1 MQSVIERVALEVKRL
16 HAQLIEK
23 IKLARAT
30 LVAEERRVG
39 DYVAFNG
46 EGKGI
51 RPRAP
56 PPGECGAPAVPRAG
70 ARAPPPPA

>member
-30 LVAEERRVG
+30 LVAEERRASV
-39 DYVAFNG
+39 DTQN
-46 EGKGI
+46 
-51 RPRAP
+51 RPMIDS
-56 PPGECGAPAVPRAG
+56 
-70 ARAPPPPA
+70 